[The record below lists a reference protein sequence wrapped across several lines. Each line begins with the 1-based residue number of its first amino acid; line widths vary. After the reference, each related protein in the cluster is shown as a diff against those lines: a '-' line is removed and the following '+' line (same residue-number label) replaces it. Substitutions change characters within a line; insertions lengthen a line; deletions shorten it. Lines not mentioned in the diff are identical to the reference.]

1 MHAIGIDLGGTNIKA
16 ALVHNAFGL
25 INTNSVPTEAEQ
37 GKEHVLD
44 QISLAVKPFLKRAN
58 RILGIGIGAP
68 GTIDLERKSLI
79 HPPNMPGWGIVD
91 LRSVLRKRLGKR
103 LSIFVEND
111 ANAAA
116 RGSSRYGAAR
126 NYDHFIMIT
135 LGTGVGGAIVFNN
148 RIFRGETG
156 AAGEIGHMS
165 INYDGPPDMTGV
177 NGAIEAYLGQRF
189 LTGHAREFLGKHPTS
204 SLHTAPGLS
213 HLTPATI
220 AGAAMNG
227 DPAAIEILRW
237 AGRKLGCVLG
247 GVINLLDIRT
257 IVIGGGVSNA
267 GDLLLTPVREVIAS
281 YIKPGMRESVVVIQE
296 TLGNEAGMLGAAS
309 LVFDQIDDNNRKR

>member
-16 ALVHNAFGL
+16 ALVHKTFGL
-25 INTNSVPTEAEQ
+25 VNTNSVPTEAEE

-44 QISLAVKPFLKRAN
+44 QISLAVKPFLKRRN
-58 RILGIGIGAP
+58 RVLGIGIGAP
-68 GTIDLERKSLI
+68 GTIDLDRKSLI
-79 HPPNMPGWGIVD
+79 HPPNMPGWGIVN
-91 LRSVLRKRLGKR
+91 LRSVLKKRLGSR
-103 LSIFVEND
+103 LNIFVEND

-116 RGSSRYGAAR
+116 LGSGHYGAAR
-126 NYDHFIMIT
+126 NYNHFIMVT

-189 LTGHAREFLGKHPTS
+189 LTGHAREFLIKYPKS
-204 SLHTAPGLS
+204 SLYTAPGLS
-213 HLTPATI
+213 NLTPATI

-227 DPAAIEILRW
+227 DPGATEILRW
-237 AGRKLGCVLG
+237 AGQKLGCVLG

-267 GDLLLTPVREVIAS
+267 GDLLLTPVREVIES

-309 LVFDQIDDNNRKR
+309 LVFDQIDDYNRKR